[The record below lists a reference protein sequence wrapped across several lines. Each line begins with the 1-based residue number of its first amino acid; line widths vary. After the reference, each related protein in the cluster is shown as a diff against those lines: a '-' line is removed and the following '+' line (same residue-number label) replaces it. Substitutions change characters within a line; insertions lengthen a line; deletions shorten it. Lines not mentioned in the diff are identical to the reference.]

1 MPCRACVHL
10 SACIDSDML
19 SDMHN
24 HQTSSAVDRAARRT
38 GMSYHAMQPRPGSS
52 TGKPRSL
59 RSSRVTVWT
68 EHLPPSKRCRR
79 NRVQEA
85 REKAR
90 PGALCTESPSWS
102 EASERCATGSASAG
116 PVLEVSLPIRG
127 YLDGYGNSGR
137 MDVGQKRKLLAPSGG
152 ASGTEAD
159 GPCRRIGA
167 PRRGTSRAVNRLPV

>member
-52 TGKPRSL
+52 TGKPQSL

-102 EASERCATGSASAG
+102 EASGVRRGVRQQDQCWKYHYPSEAVWTDMAILGGWTSAKSASCWLHLGELAALK
-116 PVLEVSLPIRG
+116 PMALVEE
-127 YLDGYGNSGR
+127 SGHP
-137 MDVGQKRKLLAPSGG
+137 G
-152 ASGTEAD
+152 EAHP
-159 GPCRRIGA
+159 G
-167 PRRGTSRAVNRLPV
+167 L